1 MTLAQ
6 LLLFL
11 PAAAMVAASPGA
23 NNLLAFANG
32 SRRGFLPAA
41 IALSGRCIAFA
52 LMIAMVIVGLGALL
66 EASEL
71 AFQIIK
77 WAGVLYLAY
86 LGLKMIIG
94 RDDLQDGAAGGLAYS
109 GGTYA
114 LARREFVVAMT
125 NPKAVLLFTAF
136 VPQFIVPAAGSSFTI
151 QLIFLGAIY
160 IAVEFVAAMGWALT
174 GSIIR
179 SLQPSAKRLLLLNRM
194 TGAMMLGAAGMLATI
209 RRA

>member
-11 PAAAMVAASPGA
+11 PAAAIVAASPGA

-32 SRRGFLPAA
+32 SRRGFLPAV
-41 IALSGRCIAFA
+41 IALIGRCIAFVF
-52 LMIAMVIVGLGALL
+52 MIAMVIVGLGALL

-86 LGLKMIIG
+86 LGVKMMTA
-94 RDDLQDGAAGGLAYS
+94 RDHLHDGAVGLRDS
-109 GGTYA
+109 GGAYA

-136 VPQFIVPAAGSSFTI
+136 VPQFVVSGAGISFTI
-151 QLIFLGAIY
+151 QLIVLGSTY
-160 IAVEFVAAMGWALT
+160 IAVEFVAAVGWALA

-179 SLQPSAKRLLLLNRM
+179 SMRPSAKRLLLLNRV
-194 TGAMMLGAAGMLATI
+194 TGATMLGAAGMLATAK
-209 RRA
+209 RT

>member
-11 PAAAMVAASPGA
+11 PAAAIVAASPGA
-23 NNLLAFANG
+23 NNLLAFVNG
-32 SRRGFLPAA
+32 SREGFLPAA
-41 IALSGRCIAFA
+41 TALVGRCIAFV
-52 LMIAMVIVGLGALL
+52 LMIAIMIVGLGALL

-71 AFQIIK
+71 AFRIIK

-86 LGLKMIIG
+86 LGAKMMIG
-94 RDDLQDGAAGGLAYS
+94 RDNTQE
-109 GGTYA
+109 GTTGVAHIGSVSA
-114 LARREFVVAMT
+114 LARREFIVAMT

-136 VPQFIVPAAGSSFTI
+136 VPQFIASDAGSSFTF
-151 QLIFLGAIY
+151 QLVVLGAIY
-160 IAVEFVAAMGWALT
+160 IAVEFAAAMGWALA

-179 SLQPSAKRLLLLNRM
+179 SMHPSGRRLLLLNRV
-194 TGAMMLGAAGMLATI
+194 TGAMMLGAAGLLATA

>member
-6 LLLFL
+6 LLLFF
-11 PAAAMVAASPGA
+11 PAAAIVAASPGA

-32 SRRGFLPAA
+32 SRHGFLPAM
-41 IALSGRCIAFA
+41 IALIGRCVAFG
-52 LMIAMVIVGLGALL
+52 LMIAMVVVGLGALL

-86 LGLKMIIG
+86 LGLKMMIG
-94 RDDLQDGAAGGLAYS
+94 RDEFQNGATELALPAGAFS
-109 GGTYA
+109 

-136 VPQFIVPAAGSSFTI
+136 VPQFIVSGADVSFTM
-151 QLIFLGAIY
+151 QLIILGALY
-160 IAVEFVAAMGWALT
+160 TAVEFVAALGWALA
-174 GSIIR
+174 GGMIR
-179 SLQPSAKRLLLLNRM
+179 SIQPSAKRVLVLNRM
-194 TGAMMLGAAGMLATI
+194 TGAMMLGAAGMLASA
-209 RRA
+209 RRT

>member
-11 PAAAMVAASPGA
+11 PAAAIVAASPGA

-32 SRRGFLPAA
+32 SRQGFLPAV
-41 IALSGRCIAFA
+41 IALSGRCMAFA
-52 LMIAMVIVGLGALL
+52 TMIAMVIIGLGAVL

-71 AFQIIK
+71 AFQIVK

-86 LGLKMIIG
+86 LGIRMMTAQPD
-94 RDDLQDGAAGGLAYS
+94 REDGVSGLVRKSRA
-109 GGTYA
+109 YA

-136 VPQFIVPAAGSSFTI
+136 VPQFIVAGAGASFTV
-151 QLIFLGAIY
+151 QLVVLGTLY
-160 IAVEFVAAMGWALT
+160 IAVEFAAATGWALA
-174 GSIIR
+174 GSIIGSMR
-179 SLQPSAKRLLLLNRM
+179 PSARRLLLLNRM
-194 TGAMMLGAAGMLATI
+194 TGAMMLGAAGMLAGT

>member
-11 PAAAMVAASPGA
+11 PAAAIVAASPGA

-32 SRRGFLPAA
+32 SRQGFLPAVM
-41 IALSGRCIAFA
+41 ALLGRCIAFA
-52 LMIAMVIVGLGALL
+52 LLIAMVIVGLGALL

-71 AFQIIK
+71 AFQVIK

-86 LGLKMIIG
+86 LGVKLMIG
-94 RDDLQDGAAGGLAYS
+94 RDDLHNGSVSRASS
-109 GGTYA
+109 GGVYA
-114 LARREFVVAMT
+114 LARWEFVVAMT
-125 NPKAVLLFTAF
+125 NPKAVLLITAF
-136 VPQFIVPAAGSSFTI
+136 VPQFIVLGAGSSFTV
-151 QLIFLGAIY
+151 QLIVLGAIY
-160 IAVEFVAAMGWALT
+160 IAVEFVAAMGWALA

-194 TGAMMLGAAGMLATI
+194 TGAIMLGAAGMLATA
-209 RRA
+209 RRT